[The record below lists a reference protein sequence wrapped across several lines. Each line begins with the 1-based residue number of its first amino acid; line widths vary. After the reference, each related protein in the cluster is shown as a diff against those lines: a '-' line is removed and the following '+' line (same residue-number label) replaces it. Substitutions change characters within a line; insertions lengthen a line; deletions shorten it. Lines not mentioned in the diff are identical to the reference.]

1 MILRFAYPWFLLM
14 LCLIPLWVW
23 SHNSKRFRQTL
34 NFPSGAVFSKLP
46 VTSAQ
51 RFHPFIQL
59 LGILAW
65 ILLILA
71 LARPQSGLRQR
82 SVTSDTIDIVL
93 AIDTSTSM
101 RAIDLGAT
109 DDENRLD
116 AVKVVAEKF
125 IEARSMDRISLLS
138 FAGLPYT
145 KSPLTLDHGWLTNRL
160 RELRTGELPDGTA
173 IGSAVVS
180 GINRLRESE
189 AETKIIVLL
198 TDGINTKGEIDPI
211 DAAKL
216 SVDPGIKIYTIGAG
230 SDGPVR
236 MPARSF
242 MGRTIYTQEKLPI
255 DIETLQQIADI
266 SGGRFFR
273 ARDGEELEQVFKEIN
288 ELERTEIELDEYTLY
303 TEQFFWF
310 AAAGLGL
317 LLIERLLSASR
328 FGRTLA

>member
-1 MILRFAYPWFLLM
+1 MILRFAHPWFLL
-14 LCLIPLWVW
+14 LWCLIPLWVW
-23 SHNSKRFRQTL
+23 SRNAKRFHQKL
-34 NFPSGAVFSKLP
+34 NFPSGATLKKLP
-46 VTSAQ
+46 VTAAQ
-51 RFHPFIQL
+51 RFHPFLHLI
-59 LGILAW
+59 GALAW

-116 AVKVVAEKF
+116 AVKIVAEKF
-125 IEARSMDRISLLS
+125 IETRKMDRISLLS

-180 GINRLRESE
+180 GINRLRDSE
-189 AETKIIVLL
+189 AETKIMVLL
-198 TDGINTKGEIDPI
+198 TDGINTRGEIDPI

-236 MPARSF
+236 MPVRSF
-242 MGRTIYTQEKLPI
+242 MGKTIYNREKLPI
-255 DIETLQQIADI
+255 DTETLQQIADI

-273 ARDGEELEQVFKEIN
+273 ARDGKELDEVFQEIDK
-288 ELERTEIELDEYTLY
+288 LERTEIELDEYTLY
-303 TEQFFWF
+303 TEQFLWF
-310 AAAGLGL
+310 AVAGLAL
-317 LLIERLLSASR
+317 LLTERLLSASR